1 MWREIIARSGKVA
14 YGKFFDKKAG
24 FISVEW
30 LPVFAN
36 YRRDGY
42 DFDALYEDGKAPRKH
57 KKIMDNFIEDKVDSD
72 ILSNQLKIVNIPV
85 LMSMLSGDLETD
97 WQVSR
102 IQETSPK

>member
-36 YRRDGY
+36 YRRDGD
-42 DFDALYEDGKAPRKH
+42 DFDALYEDGKAPLKH
-57 KKIMDNFIEDKVDSD
+57 KKIMDNFIEDKLDSE
-72 ILSNQLKIVNIPV
+72 ILANQLKV
-85 LMSMLSGDLETD
+85 MSGY
-97 WQVSR
+97 V
-102 IQETSPK
+102 K

>member
-36 YRRDGY
+36 YRRDGD
-42 DFDALYEDGKAPRKH
+42 DFDALY
-57 KKIMDNFIEDKVDSD
+57 
-72 ILSNQLKIVNIPV
+72 
-85 LMSMLSGDLETD
+85 
-97 WQVSR
+97 
-102 IQETSPK
+102 

>member
-14 YGKFFDKKAG
+14 YGKFFYKKSG

-42 DFDALYEDGKAPRKH
+42 DFDALYEDGKAPWKQ
-57 KKIMDNFIEDKVDSD
+57 KKIMDNFIEDKVDSE
-72 ILSNQLKIVNIPV
+72 ILSNQLKVMAGFGKDGEKGFDGAV
-85 LMSMLSGDLETD
+85 TTLMMQLYL
-97 WQVSR
+97 
-102 IQETSPK
+102 